1 MQDCGLEKVQ
11 AVSTKLWFL
20 STFSWSV
27 LTQAVQKKRKTMSF
41 WVLFVNLETNYQ
53 IAKLQAEMNEFKG
66 LLSTLNHQFIS
77 CSEEDNALRASS
89 FRNPESID
97 MVTRA
102 SRTRYTAPM
111 TQNMHDYSN
120 NEYEEQIITPTESL
134 DTKKLLTAINELPRQ
149 IQTSST
155 NTKLLQT
162 NVPYFWGHKDKF
174 NEFEHLILNY
184 FRPFANKITDEAKIH
199 FFQSLPRDEAVEY
212 WQTNTINSMTTMT
225 QVLELFRKWF
235 ARKDMKEVEFT
246 RKEPQTQT
254 TEKTKFEG
262 QCFYSGKT
270 DHRKQECRSRLRDE
284 NSKTLRRDTI
294 KPQKRTEGKPK
305 YNP

>member
-1 MQDCGLEKVQ
+1 
-11 AVSTKLWFL
+11 
-20 STFSWSV
+20 
-27 LTQAVQKKRKTMSF
+27 
-41 WVLFVNLETNYQ
+41 
-53 IAKLQAEMNEFKG
+53 MNEFKG

-120 NEYEEQIITPTESL
+120 NEYEKQIITPTESL
-134 DTKKLLTAINELPRQ
+134 DTKKLLTAIHEIPRQ
-149 IQTSST
+149 IQTSSAS
-155 NTKLLQT
+155 TKLLQT
-162 NVPYFWGHKDKF
+162 NVPYFWDMRT
-174 NEFEHLILNY
+174 NSTNLNTCSLI
-184 FRPFANKITDEAKIH
+184 T
-199 FFQSLPRDEAVEY
+199 
-212 WQTNTINSMTTMT
+212 
-225 QVLELFRKWF
+225 F

-254 TEKTKFEG
+254 TEKTKFQG